1 MVPGWFGV
9 GTGLEA
15 TIAAGHG
22 DELAMMYDQW
32 HFFRTF
38 ISNVEMMLTKTRLD
52 VARHYVNSLV
62 DPQLHHVF
70 DTIEA
75 EYRRTVEAVLAITG
89 EQQLLQSQPLLKRT
103 LSVRDAYLDP
113 VSYLQVAMLARL
125 RAGDRD
131 PQLQRALLLAVNGV
145 AAGLRNTG

>member
-1 MVPGWFGV
+1 MGV
-9 GTGLEA
+9 F
-15 TIAAGHG
+15 AAGHG
-22 DELAMMYDQW
+22 DQLAEMYEQW

-38 ISNVEMMLTKTRLD
+38 ISNVEMTLTKTRMD

-62 DPQLHHVF
+62 DSNLHHVF
-70 DTIEA
+70 DTIVDEHQ
-75 EYRRTVEAVLAITG
+75 RTLDAVLAVTG
-89 EQQLLQSQPLLKRT
+89 ESELLQRQPLLART

-131 PQLQRALLLAVNGV
+131 PQLERALLLAVNGV

>member
-1 MVPGWFGV
+1 
-9 GTGLEA
+9 
-15 TIAAGHG
+15 
-22 DELAMMYDQW
+22 MYEQW

-38 ISNVEMMLTKTRLD
+38 ISNVEMTLTKTRMD

-62 DPQLHHVF
+62 DSNMHHVF
-70 DTIEA
+70 DTIVDEHQ
-75 EYRRTVEAVLAITG
+75 RTLDAVLAVTG
-89 EQQLLQSQPLLKRT
+89 ESELLQRQPLLART

-131 PQLQRALLLAVNGV
+131 PQLERALLLAVNGV

>member
-1 MVPGWFGV
+1 
-9 GTGLEA
+9 
-15 TIAAGHG
+15 
-22 DELAMMYDQW
+22 MYEQW

-38 ISNVEMMLTKTRLD
+38 ISNVEMTLTKTRMD

-62 DPQLHHVF
+62 DSNLHHVF
-70 DTIEA
+70 DTIVDEHQ
-75 EYRRTVEAVLAITG
+75 RTLDAVLAVTG
-89 EQQLLQSQPLLKRT
+89 ESELLQRQPLLART

-131 PQLQRALLLAVNGV
+131 PQLERALLLAVNGV